1 MRTVV
6 NERYVGSRMKI
17 GNYSHFASM
26 ALLVIGFVLSLMTGT
41 FGQEVI
47 FVSYVCLI
55 GAFLLLS
62 YGRRFTRRWG
72 PRFRQD
78 QWLVPALKGVDA
90 NYTMF
95 NYAAPGLP
103 DHLIVGPSGLY
114 VLVPRPNG
122 GTVQFQD
129 GRWSRGSAGSTIFR
143 GLAEGGLGNP
153 MRDAQIALQEL
164 ADYLRKNGSEE
175 LISGLEARP
184 VIVFTNP
191 GVDLVVK
198 NPPLP
203 IVKTRDLKSLFRR
216 AKSSLEPNKIEELK
230 QVLGQGVSA
239 Q

>member
-1 MRTVV
+1 MRTLV
-6 NERYVGSRMKI
+6 NERYVSSRMKI

-26 ALLVIGFVLSLMTGT
+26 GLLIIGFVLSLMTGT
-41 FGQEVI
+41 LGQEVI
-47 FVSYVCLI
+47 FVAYMCLI

-78 QWLVPALKGVDA
+78 QWLTPALKGVD
-90 NYTMF
+90 NSYTMF
-95 NYAAPGLP
+95 NYAAPDLP
-103 DHLIVGPSGLY
+103 DHIVVGPSGLY

-129 GRWSRGSAGSTIFR
+129 GRWSRGSAGSTILR

-153 MRDAQIALQEL
+153 MQDVQAALQQL
-164 ADYLRKNGSEE
+164 AGYLRKNGSEE

-191 GVDLVVK
+191 GVNLVVK
-198 NPPLP
+198 NPPMP
-203 IVKTRDLKSLFRR
+203 IVKTKDLKAIFRR
-216 AKSSLEPNKIEELK
+216 AKPTLEPEKVEELK
-230 QVLGQGVSA
+230 RVLGEGVSE
-239 Q
+239 